1 MVKRSFRPVSAL
13 DIAADLANRMVQSQ
27 QQVVQATGVP
37 VEGLL
42 KMIELRREF
51 SRRVLRW
58 MGYRRQ
64 VTYYKVDDYG

>member
-1 MVKRSFRPVSAL
+1 MVKRSFRPVSEL
-13 DIAADLANRMVQSQ
+13 DIAADLANRMLQSQ

-64 VTYYKVDDYG
+64 VTYYKVVDYG

>member
-64 VTYYKVDDYG
+64 VTYYKVVDYG